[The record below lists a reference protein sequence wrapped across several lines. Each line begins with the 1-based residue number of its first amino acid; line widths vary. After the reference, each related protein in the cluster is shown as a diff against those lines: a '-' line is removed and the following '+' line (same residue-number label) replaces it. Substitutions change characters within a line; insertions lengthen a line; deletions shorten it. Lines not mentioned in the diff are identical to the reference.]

1 MLYLKKIEVNI
12 HESEHRLMLKIN
24 EETNIEKTNM
34 RMVKINLENDM
45 SEQTWIEEDEEEE
58 EEEKP

>member
-45 SEQTWIEEDEEEE
+45 SEQTWIEEEE
-58 EEEKP
+58 